1 MIMAIAARV
10 RPTTQSH
17 YPGVTPSHYPLA
29 SGGSKHSSAFSDVA
43 ARPPSRISHDQF
55 YSRMLPYFPDLLH
68 EPELSDLQALLL
80 LMIYLIGIYKMGHI
94 WHLSRIMSAVA
105 YELGLHRSDANWSNF
120 NPLER
125 EMRKRVYFLT
135 VGLDLKVAKY
145 DSLVRYGLNCS
156 SLGRP
161 PSFRLQDSDV
171 SLPAYMD
178 DEYIDETGS
187 KPMPEGHIP
196 ELAPA
201 VELAMLIRISCSV
214 TEKRFSVSK
223 GRGQRGR
230 YVDAVLQ
237 LEKELMD
244 WKDRAPDYISTSL
257 FCIS

>member
-1 MIMAIAARV
+1 
-10 RPTTQSH
+10 
-17 YPGVTPSHYPLA
+17 
-29 SGGSKHSSAFSDVA
+29 
-43 ARPPSRISHDQF
+43 
-55 YSRMLPYFPDLLH
+55 MLPYFPDLLH

-80 LMIYLIGIYKMGHI
+80 LMVYLIGIYKMGHL
-94 WHLSRIMSAVA
+94 WHLSRIISAVA

-145 DSLVRYGLNCS
+145 ISYWKPVDCS

-196 ELAPA
+196 QLAPA

-214 TEKRFSVSK
+214 TEKLFSVSK

-230 YVDAVLQ
+230 YVDAVLA

-244 WKDRAPDYISTSL
+244 WKDRAPDYISSGL
-257 FCIS
+257 ENFLAHY

>member
-1 MIMAIAARV
+1 
-10 RPTTQSH
+10 
-17 YPGVTPSHYPLA
+17 
-29 SGGSKHSSAFSDVA
+29 
-43 ARPPSRISHDQF
+43 
-55 YSRMLPYFPDLLH
+55 
-68 EPELSDLQALLL
+68 
-80 LMIYLIGIYKMGHI
+80 MIYLIGIYKMGHI

-145 DSLVRYGLNCS
+145 DSLVRYGLNRS

-214 TEKRFSVSK
+214 TEKLFSVSK

-257 FCIS
+257 FCTLLTGTGFDVNARPDKTPFWIANAGLFLM